1 MLAIFRS
8 LFNTRQ
14 SLLAEYRRPKSW
26 AAVYFTK
33 HSKRVVAIATHLDTG
48 EWALLNLDH
57 PAPVLCD
64 VPPSIFGADYVI
76 APIVEPSKR
85 FRLRL
90 PTRVGLVKYMLGM
103 TRLLPITGR
112 GLWLAIVRENTLRAA
127 K

>member
-1 MLAIFRS
+1 MHPVAAAVCGSVPS
-8 LFNTRQ
+8 LTNSHR

-33 HSKRVVAIATHLDTG
+33 HSKRVVAIATQLDTG
-48 EWALLNLDH
+48 EWALLNLDN

-76 APIVEPSKR
+76 APIVEPAKR

-90 PTRVGLVKYMLGM
+90 PTRVGLVKYTLGM
-103 TRLLPITGR
+103 TGLLPLTGR
-112 GLWLAIVRENTLRAA
+112 GLYRELT